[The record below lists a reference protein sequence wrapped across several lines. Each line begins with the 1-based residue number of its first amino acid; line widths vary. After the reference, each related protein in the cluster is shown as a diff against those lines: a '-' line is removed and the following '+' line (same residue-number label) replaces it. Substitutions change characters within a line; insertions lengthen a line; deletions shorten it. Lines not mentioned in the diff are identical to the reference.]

1 MAIDR
6 RRVLGGLAAIGAS
19 GLAPRSALSAVTP
32 GKPFA
37 GQEVKVL
44 AVQSTQF
51 EAQARRTKA
60 FEDAT
65 GIKVTFV
72 LVPFSAMRERL
83 TAEMVGGS
91 DDFDLATV
99 MDVWIPPMIDKYL
112 APIGPDVAARG
123 IDLARYP
130 GPFLAA
136 GQFPSGLYGLPI
148 RCHIQLLWYR
158 KDLFEKAGLKP
169 PTTWDEVAS
178 AGRIIQ
184 DANPGISGITIPYGK
199 ADGQNLMVWY
209 DFLWGAGGDIL
220 DANGKPAFNGP
231 AGVKATRDFTSFIL
245 KDKITP
251 PGAASFAESDSSTY
265 FFQGHA
271 AMVPVWWH
279 VYTRVRLPDAGVKPD
294 QVGFVKLPSYAGQPS
309 VTYTNDWIYGL
320 NTRSKHRAAALE
332 FLDYITQ
339 PEIERSILLD
349 PTISDV
355 VAVQWT
361 NMRDPAV
368 NARFNGLQLVAAD
381 AVQNTNKSIPRIAE
395 FLPIVDVLSSAM
407 SDIVTSGADVQTA
420 LDGAASRVTRLM
432 RRAG

>member
-1 MAIDR
+1 MTIDR
-6 RRVLGGLAAIGAS
+6 RRVLGGLAAIGAT
-19 GLAPRSALSAVTP
+19 GVLPRPALAAITP

-51 EAQARRTKA
+51 EAQARRVA
-60 FEDAT
+60 PFEEAT
-65 GIKVTFV
+65 GIKVTYV
-72 LVPFSAMRERL
+72 EVPFQAMRERL

-99 MDVWIPPMIDKYL
+99 MDLWIPPLVDKYL
-112 APIGPDVAARG
+112 APIGRDVAARG

-130 GPFLAA
+130 APFLAA

-158 KDLFEKAGLKP
+158 KDLFAKAGLQP
-169 PTTWDEVAS
+169 PTTWAEVAS
-178 AGRIIQ
+178 AGKAIQ

-220 DANGKPAFNGP
+220 DAKNKAAFNGP
-231 AGVKATRDFTSFIL
+231 AGIRATQDFTSFIL
-245 KDKITP
+245 KDHITP
-251 PGAASFAESDSSTY
+251 PGAASYAENDSSTY

-279 VYTRVRLPDAGVKPD
+279 VYNRLRLPDAGVKAD

-320 NTRSKHRAAALE
+320 NVHAKHRDAALE

-349 PTISDV
+349 PNMSDV
-355 VAVQWT
+355 VAVQWS
-361 NMRDPAV
+361 NLRDPAI
-368 NARFNGLQLVAAD
+368 NARFGGLQLVAAD
-381 AVQNTNKSIPRIAE
+381 ALQNTTHSIPHIPE
-395 FLPIVDVLSSAM
+395 FLSIVDVVSSAM
-407 SDIVTSGADVQTA
+407 SDIVTTGADIQGS
-420 LDGAASRVTRLM
+420 LDGAASRVNRIM

>member
-1 MAIDR
+1 MTIDR
-6 RRVLGGLAAIGAS
+6 RRVLGGLAALGAS
-19 GLAPRSALSAVTP
+19 SLAPRPALSAVTP

-51 EAQARRTKA
+51 EAQARRTKP

-65 GIKVTFV
+65 GIKVTYV
-72 LVPFSAMRERL
+72 EVPFSAMRERL

-99 MDVWIPPMIDKYL
+99 MDVWIPSMVDKYL
-112 APIGPDVAARG
+112 APIGPEVAARG

-130 GPFLAA
+130 APFLAA

-178 AGRIIQ
+178 AGKAIQ
-184 DANPGISGITIPYGK
+184 DANPGIAGITIPYGK

-220 DANGKPAFNGP
+220 DAHNKPAFNGP
-231 AGVKATRDFTSFIL
+231 AGIKATRDFTSFIL

-251 PGAASFAESDSSTY
+251 PGAASFAEADSSTY

-279 VYTRVRLPDAGVKPD
+279 VYNRLKLPDAGVKAE
-294 QVGFVKLPSYAGQPS
+294 QVGFVKLPSYTGQPS

-320 NTRSKHRAAALE
+320 NVHAKHRAAALE

-349 PTISDV
+349 PAMSDV
-355 VAVQWT
+355 VAVQWS

-381 AVQNTNKSIPRIAE
+381 AVQNTTKSIPRIAE

-407 SDIVTSGADVQTA
+407 SDIVTTGTDMQAA
-420 LDGAASRVTRLM
+420 LDGAASRVTRIM